1 MGGTAVFG
9 GSGRLGEQVVRHL
22 AAQGPVRFAYHSKGD
37 QAAAL
42 VAALRAEG
50 REVSAAQVDVRDA
63 GAVGRF
69 LGGAD
74 TDFGLSA
81 VVSANGAPFPVC
93 PLYEAEEADFRRIV
107 EVDVFGTFHILQAAT
122 RLLAAR
128 GGGAVVVFLTAA
140 VMRTAIYDGMSSIS
154 KTAVAGMIRQMARD
168 AGPLNVRV
176 NGIAP
181 GVVDTDKLADISAL
195 PPYKRKLVEA
205 FVTDTPLPR
214 LNNPQTIA
222 ALAAFLT
229 TPVAADI
236 SGQIIGTDGGYSA

>member
-1 MGGTAVFG
+1 M
-9 GSGRLGEQVVRHL
+9 
-22 AAQGPVRFAYHSKGD
+22 
-37 QAAAL
+37 
-42 VAALRAEG
+42 
-50 REVSAAQVDVRDA
+50 
-63 GAVGRF
+63 
-69 LGGAD
+69 
-74 TDFGLSA
+74 
-81 VVSANGAPFPVC
+81 
-93 PLYEAEEADFRRIV
+93 
-107 EVDVFGTFHILQAAT
+107 FGTFHILQAAT

-181 GVVDTDKLADISAL
+181 GVVDTDKLADVSAL
-195 PPYKRKLVEA
+195 PPYKRKLVET
-205 FVTDTPLPR
+205 FITDTPLPR

>member
-1 MGGTAVFG
+1 MGVAVFG
-9 GSGRLGEQVVRHL
+9 GSGRLGAEVVRHL
-22 AAQGPVRFAYHSKGD
+22 TGQGPVRFSWHSKG
-37 QAAAL
+37 AEAEAL
-42 VAALRAEG
+42 AAALRAEG
-50 REVSAAQVDVRDA
+50 CVVDTEQVDVRDPA
-63 GAVGRF
+63 AVERF
-69 LGGAD
+69 LRR
-74 TDFGLSA
+74 TDAAFGLSA

-107 EVDVFGTFHILQAAT
+107 EVDVFGSFHILKAAT
-122 RLLAAR
+122 RILAAR

-140 VMRTAIYDGMSSIS
+140 VMRTAIYDGLSSIS

-181 GVVDTDKLADISAL
+181 GVADTDKLADISVL
-195 PPYKRKLVEA
+195 PPYKRRLVETFIA
-205 FVTDTPLPR
+205 DTPLPR

-236 SGQIIGTDGGYSA
+236 SGQIIGADGGYSA